1 MYRLDSFEPLV
12 IGELENRCNA
22 VPMAFSRGAYCI
34 HHRLPDQTEVKG
46 GVPEWPASTSYTE
59 VFYDPGVAC
68 GSSIL
73 ESSSKRMGAPSPERV
88 KSINRHISAD
98 LNEYVPFPDG
108 QALRI

>member
-1 MYRLDSFEPLV
+1 MYRMDSFEPLV

-34 HHRLPDQTEVKG
+34 RHMLPDQTEVKG
-46 GVPEWPASTSYTE
+46 GVPEWPASTNYTE

-68 GSSIL
+68 GGSIL

-88 KSINRHISAD
+88 KSVNRHISAGLD
-98 LNEYVPFPDG
+98 EHAPLLAR
-108 QALRI
+108 QALMM